1 MRQVF
6 SRWITLD
13 AQNYI
18 PEVWYAV
25 ALLWIA
31 LVGFGFMSLHSQA
44 VPPKVKVGWALG
56 ILLIPFGGLFAY
68 CCFCL
73 SRVDYYMLESWLPR
87 GKKENRSR
95 NA

>member
-6 SRWITLD
+6 IRWITLD

-25 ALLWIA
+25 AVLWIA
-31 LVGFGFMSLHSQA
+31 LVVFGLMSLRSQLISTKA
-44 VPPKVKVGWALG
+44 KVSWAMVIFLV
-56 ILLIPFGGLFAY
+56 PFGGLFAY

-73 SRVDYYMLESWLPR
+73 SKVDYYMLESWLPR
-87 GKKENRSR
+87 GTKEKPHS
-95 NA
+95 